1 MAITYKERNRTKE
14 PWGIDVGMVIFDEE
28 TSAVLRE
35 ITLRFDSEKQITAEL
50 PDRVAKAIQ
59 ALSTDMPNF
68 VEGGCGHAC
77 GGKCSGDH
85 QYSLVQMGE
94 RKTVD
99 VVEGPRTGTLSVGE
113 VEKVLRAKGLL
124 LPGQKWGDFALGV

>member
-1 MAITYKERNRTKE
+1 MPISYKELERKRE
-14 PWGIDVGMVIFDEE
+14 PWGIDVRVKIFDEA
-28 TSAVLRE
+28 TSATLRE
-35 ITLRFDSEKQITAEL
+35 ITVRFDSEKQIDSEL
-50 PDRVAKAIQ
+50 PDRMAKAIHS
-59 ALSTDMPNF
+59 LSVAMPSF
-68 VEGGCGHAC
+68 AEHGC

-85 QYSLVQMGE
+85 QYSLVQIGE

-99 VVEGPRTGTLSVGE
+99 IAEGPRAGVLQVGE

>member
-1 MAITYKERNRTKE
+1 MAIIYKERNRTKE
-14 PWGIDVGMVIFDEE
+14 SWGIDVGLVIFDDA
-28 TSAVLRE
+28 TTAILRE
-35 ITLRFDSEKQITAEL
+35 ITLRFDSEKQIDSELSDRMAKVISSLSVAMPSFAE
-50 PDRVAKAIQ
+50 Q
-59 ALSTDMPNF
+59 
-68 VEGGCGHAC
+68 GC

-85 QYSLVQMGE
+85 QYSLVQIGE

-99 VVEGPRTGTLSVGE
+99 VVEGPRTGTLQVGE